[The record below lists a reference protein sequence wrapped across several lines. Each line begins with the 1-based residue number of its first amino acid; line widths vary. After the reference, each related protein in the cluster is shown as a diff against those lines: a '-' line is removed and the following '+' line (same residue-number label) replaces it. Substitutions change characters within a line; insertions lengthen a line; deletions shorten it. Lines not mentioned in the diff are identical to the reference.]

1 MGCGLSH
8 SPSES
13 LYVPS
18 QVHSIL
24 SGGCNIRVSAA
35 SVSASKT
42 AIGLLDSGAN
52 GCITGDISLF
62 TGAVLPVQV
71 SVEGIHGGL
80 RATGVGTAV
89 VPVSGYHLPIDN
101 MFYVPGFGRT
111 IISVGVLV
119 DDGFTVAFSKYF
131 SGDLHGTNAAKVSFG
146 ERGQFCFSLV
156 GNNKLYEWDSSTSV
170 VGCAAARVGSKNVES
185 DVRKP
190 VLAGKGLRDARG
202 NFLTFQELI
211 HRRLSHVS
219 FGSKY
224 LSRALEEAF
233 PGVRFSPAQ
242 MAQCESCIMAKMK
255 AHRSRRAARRR
266 ATRPLERVHFDLA
279 FAGVPGFAGQI
290 GFLLMVDEYTGKIF
304 VKMIWKKSDTAK
316 LLTEFKAEVETHFQ
330 ELMGEVSSPFRP
342 FRLSGLRSDLSLIH
356 I

>member
-119 DDGFTVAFSKYF
+119 DDGFT
-131 SGDLHGTNAAKVSFG
+131 
-146 ERGQFCFSLV
+146 
-156 GNNKLYEWDSSTSV
+156 
-170 VGCAAARVGSKNVES
+170 
-185 DVRKP
+185 
-190 VLAGKGLRDARG
+190 GL
-202 NFLTFQELI
+202 L
-211 HRRLSHVS
+211 
-219 FGSKY
+219 
-224 LSRALEEAF
+224 
-233 PGVRFSPAQ
+233 
-242 MAQCESCIMAKMK
+242 
-255 AHRSRRAARRR
+255 
-266 ATRPLERVHFDLA
+266 
-279 FAGVPGFAGQI
+279 
-290 GFLLMVDEYTGKIF
+290 
-304 VKMIWKKSDTAK
+304 
-316 LLTEFKAEVETHFQ
+316 
-330 ELMGEVSSPFRP
+330 
-342 FRLSGLRSDLSLIH
+342 
-356 I
+356 